1 VSQISFTNKIT
12 LQIQIST
19 DKAFGFFV
27 GTQLFRP
34 FGNSNLSV
42 GSKYKILGSCSML
55 HLWLDRNEAGYKMCV
70 LMSQSPIVSKLETT

>member
-1 VSQISFTNKIT
+1 MSQISFTNKIT

-27 GTQLFRP
+27 GTQLFRL

-42 GSKYKILGSCSML
+42 GFQLDTGFIL
-55 HLWLDRNEAGYKMCV
+55 NVTFTA
-70 LMSQSPIVSKLETT
+70 